1 MTTGESEP
9 IHADPAQEA
18 AASGLT
24 PVEAA
29 PDLASEALARPI
41 SFDARYGEG
50 KKRTLVLG
58 GGGIYFVA
66 WQVAYL
72 NGLIKRGVQLD
83 QAEIIVGTSAGSITA
98 SILSFGG
105 LKRFGKQVD
114 WISRVPSLVGLL
126 APAANFHPS
135 QVRALE
141 MFRGADNSRPE
152 TIQAIGHAALAAHTP
167 TAAEMRRSTSFAIA
181 ARGWPGSNLAISTVD
196 CYTGERLV
204 ITKDAGVSA
213 IRAATASSAVPG
225 VFSPQPIHDRRCMD
239 GGVSG
244 TGTHCDVVAGSEK
257 ALVISLGAAVKPEVS
272 GMTIA
277 VDSLDYE
284 IAELAKQG
292 TKAYTRGPSKMDLSR
307 LMDPTAVPEALA
319 LGEEQAAN
327 DCVELA
333 AFWNIPTSS

>member
-1 MTTGESEP
+1 MTDTMPAATTEP
-9 IHADPAQEA
+9 PAMPTAQAEPDPASQ
-18 AASGLT
+18 
-24 PVEAA
+24 
-29 PDLASEALARPI
+29 ALAKPI
-41 SFDARYGEG
+41 SFEARYGEG

-126 APAANFHPS
+126 APASNFHPS
-135 QVRALE
+135 QVRAVE
-141 MFRGADNSRPE
+141 MFRTATNAHPE

-181 ARGWPGSNLAISTVD
+181 ARGWPGDNLHISTVD
-196 CYTGERLV
+196 CYTGERL
-204 ITKDAGVSA
+204 IIDKTAGISS
-213 IRAATASSAVPG
+213 IRAAAASSAVPG
-225 VFSPQPIHDRRCMD
+225 IFSPQPIHDRWCMD

-244 TGTHCDVVAGSEK
+244 SGVHSDVVSGAEK
-257 ALVISLGAAVKPEVS
+257 AFVISLGAAIKQTEPL
-272 GMTIA
+272 MTIA
-277 VDSLDYE
+277 ADALDR
-284 IAELAKQG
+284 ELAALAQQG
-292 TKAYTRGPSKMDLSR
+292 TKAYSRGPAKMDITR

-327 DCVELA
+327 DCVEIA
-333 AFWNIPTSS
+333 AFWNG

>member
-1 MTTGESEP
+1 MTTGDSEP
-9 IHADPAQEA
+9 NRLDAEQESTASGIPPVEFTPDPAN
-18 AASGLT
+18 
-24 PVEAA
+24 
-29 PDLASEALARPI
+29 EALARPI
-41 SFDARYGEG
+41 SYEARYGEG

-72 NGLIKRGVQLD
+72 RGLIKRGVPLD

-135 QVRALE
+135 QARALE
-141 MFRGADNSRPE
+141 MFRNADNSRPE
-152 TIQAIGHAALAAHTP
+152 TIRAIGHAAMAASTP

-181 ARGWPGSNLAISTVD
+181 ARGWPGENLAISTVD
-196 CYTGERLV
+196 CYTGERLI
-204 ITKDAGVSA
+204 ITKESGISA

-244 TGTHCDVVAGSEK
+244 SGTHCDVVAGAEK
-257 ALVISLGAAVKPEVS
+257 ALVISLGAAVKQEVS
-272 GMTIA
+272 GMTIEMN
-277 VDSLDYE
+277 SLDRE
-284 IAELAKQG
+284 VAALAAQG
-292 TKAYTRGPSKMDLSR
+292 TKAYTRGPAKMDVER

-327 DCVELA
+327 DCVEIA
-333 AFWNIPTSS
+333 AFWNA